1 MTFLSLLPMAFVMV
15 AGPQVLSAIFLAT
28 SENWR
33 ANSAAYIAGAAT
45 AITIFVTAAFF
56 LIHGARN
63 GGESLKGVD
72 IGILVVLALL
82 MLRTY
87 LRRAESEPPKWM
99 GRLQSANA
107 GFSFKLGFLL
117 LGVFPTD
124 IATSIAMGAY
134 AGNHSDSWFQCLPF
148 IVLTLL
154 FLATPSLLLLILGSR
169 AHALLPKVRDWMTD
183 NSWVVNEIVLAFFVA
198 ITLNSLLG

>member
-1 MTFLSLLPMAFVMV
+1 MCKDLAEKNVEST
-15 AGPQVLSAIFLAT
+15 GRSANRPRVRTPRLA
-28 SENWR
+28 SGSV
-33 ANSAAYIAGAAT
+33 SASSSSTVVGN
-45 AITIFVTAAFF
+45 
-56 LIHGARN
+56 GARN